1 MRKLSMRQAVNEALH
16 IAFNSDENIFTIGED
31 IAVYGG
37 QLRCSYDLLDN
48 FGPKRV
54 RDTPISE
61 VAIVGAGI
69 GAAMIGRRPVVELSY
84 MDFIGVCFDQL
95 LNQAAK
101 MRYMYGGGVSIPLVI
116 RTQCGAGLG
125 NGAQHSQ
132 SLENILAHVPGIRVV
147 MPSNAYDAKGLLL
160 RAIRDNNPVVFVEHK
175 ALYKLKTE
183 VPEEAYEVGYESEV
197 KQAGEDITIISYSA
211 MVNVALKAAKKL
223 QEEGIR
229 AEVIDVKSIEP
240 LDMAPIL
247 QSIKKTGHAVIVH
260 EAVKKSGFGGE
271 IVAQIQEFAFE
282 SLKKPILRVTAPDV
296 PVPFARNLEM
306 AYVPD
311 ETQVIEAVKVTLK
324 GGEGE

>member
-1 MRKLSMRQAVNEALH
+1 MRQAVNEALH
-16 IAFNSDENIFTIGED
+16 IAFNSDENVLTIGED

-48 FGPKRV
+48 FGGERV

-61 VAIVGAGI
+61 IAIVGAGI
-69 GAAMIGRRPVVELSY
+69 GSAMIGRRPIVELSY
-84 MDFIGVCFDQL
+84 MDFIGVCFDQI

-101 MRYMYGGGVSIPLVI
+101 MRYMYGGRVSIPLVI

-132 SLENILAHVPGIRVV
+132 SLENILSHVPGIRVV

-160 RAIRDNNPVVFVEHK
+160 HAIRDNNPVVFVEHK
-175 ALYKLKTE
+175 ALYKRKCE
-183 VPEEAYEVGYESEV
+183 VPEEPYEVSYESEV
-197 KQAGEDITIISYSA
+197 KEAGEDITIISYSA
-211 MVNVALKAAKKL
+211 MVDVSLKAAKKL
-223 QEEGIR
+223 KDEGIS
-229 AEVIDVKSIEP
+229 AEVIDIKSIEP

-247 QSIKKTGHAVIVH
+247 KSVEKTGHAIVVH

-271 IVAQIQEFAFE
+271 IAAQIQEFAFDY
-282 SLKKPILRVTAPDV
+282 LKKPVLRVTAPDV

-311 ETQVIEAVKVTLK
+311 EEQVIEAVKKTLS
-324 GGEGE
+324 

>member
-1 MRKLSMRQAVNEALH
+1 MRQAVNEALH
-16 IAFNSDENIFTIGED
+16 IAFNSDENVFTIGED

-48 FGPKRV
+48 FGGERV

-61 VAIVGAGI
+61 IAIVGAGI
-69 GAAMIGRRPVVELSY
+69 GSAMIGRRPIVELSY
-84 MDFIGVCFDQL
+84 MDFIGVCFDQI

-101 MRYMYGGGVSIPLVI
+101 MRYMYGGRVSIPLVI

-132 SLENILAHVPGIRVV
+132 SLENILSHVPGIRVV

-160 RAIRDNNPVVFVEHK
+160 HAIRDNNPVVFVEHK
-175 ALYKLKTE
+175 ALYKRKCE
-183 VPEEAYEVGYESEV
+183 VPEEPYEVSYESEV
-197 KQAGEDITIISYSA
+197 KEAGEDITIISYSA
-211 MVNVALKAAKKL
+211 MVDVSLKAAKKL
-223 QEEGIR
+223 KDDGIN
-229 AEVIDVKSIEP
+229 AEVIDIKSIEP

-247 QSIKKTGHAVIVH
+247 KSVEKTGHAIVVH

-271 IVAQIQEFAFE
+271 IAAQIQEFAFDH
-282 SLKKPILRVTAPDV
+282 LKKPVLRVTAPDV
-296 PVPFARNLEM
+296 PVPFARNLEI

-311 ETQVIEAVKVTLK
+311 EEQVIEAVKKTLS
-324 GGEGE
+324 

>member
-16 IAFNSDENIFTIGED
+16 IAFNSDENVFTIGED

-48 FGPKRV
+48 FGAERV

-69 GAAMIGRRPVVELSY
+69 GSAMIGRRPIVELSY
-84 MDFIGVCFDQL
+84 MDFIGVCFDQI

-101 MRYMYGGGVSIPLVI
+101 MRYMYGGRVSIPLVI

-132 SLENILAHVPGIRVV
+132 SLENILSHVPGIRVV

-175 ALYKLKTE
+175 ALYKLKCE
-183 VPEEAYEVGYESEV
+183 VPEEPYEVSYESEV
-197 KQAGEDITIISYSA
+197 KEVGDDITIIAYSA

-223 QEEGIR
+223 KEEGIS
-229 AEVIDVKSIEP
+229 AEVVDVKSIEP
-240 LDMAPIL
+240 LDMDPIL
-247 QSIKKTGHAVIVH
+247 KSVEKTGHAIIVH

-271 IVAQIQEFAFE
+271 IATQIQEFAFE
-282 SLKKPILRVTAPDV
+282 HLKKPVLRVTAPDV
-296 PVPFARNLEM
+296 PVPFARNLEK

-311 ETQVIEAVKVTLK
+311 EEQVIAAVKATLK
-324 GGEGE
+324 

>member
-16 IAFNSDENIFTIGED
+16 TAFNSDENIFTIGED

-37 QLRCSYDLLDN
+37 QLRCSYDLLDH
-48 FGPKRV
+48 FGAERV

-61 VAIVGAGI
+61 IAIVGAGI
-69 GAAMIGRRPVVELSY
+69 GAAMIGRRPIVELSY
-84 MDFIGVCFDQL
+84 MDFIGVCFDQI

-101 MRYMYGGGVSIPLVI
+101 MRYMYGGRVSIPLVI

-132 SLENILAHVPGIRVV
+132 SLENILSHVPGIRVV

-175 ALYKLKTE
+175 ALYKKKTE
-183 VPEEAYEVGYESEV
+183 VPEEPYEVGYESEV
-197 KQAGEDITIISYSA
+197 KCQGKDITIISYSA
-211 MVNVALKAAKKL
+211 MVNVALDAAEQL
-223 QEEGIR
+223 QEEGIE
-229 AEVIDVKSIEP
+229 AEVIDIKSIEP
-240 LDMAPIL
+240 LDMKPIL
-247 QSIKKTGHAVIVH
+247 KSVEKTGHAIVVH

-271 IVAQIQEFAFE
+271 IAAQIQEYAFD
-282 SLKKPILRVTAPDV
+282 SLKKPVLRVTAPDI
-296 PVPFARNLEM
+296 PVPFARNLEL

-311 ETQVIEAVKVTLK
+311 KNHVIEAVKKTLN
-324 GGEGE
+324 

>member
-1 MRKLSMRQAVNEALH
+1 MRQAVNEALH
-16 IAFNSDENIFTIGED
+16 IAFNSDENVFTIGED

-48 FGPKRV
+48 FGGERV

-69 GAAMIGRRPVVELSY
+69 GSAMIGRRPIVELSY
-84 MDFIGVCFDQL
+84 MDFIGVCFDQI

-101 MRYMYGGGVSIPLVI
+101 MRYMYGGRVSIPLVI

-132 SLENILAHVPGIRVV
+132 SLENILSHVPGIRVV

-175 ALYKLKTE
+175 ALYKRKCE
-183 VPEEAYEVGYESEV
+183 VPEEPYEVSYESEV
-197 KQAGEDITIISYSA
+197 KKAGDDITLVAYSA
-211 MVNVALKAAKKL
+211 MVDVALKAAKKL
-223 QEEGIR
+223 KEEGIS

-240 LDMAPIL
+240 LDMKPIL
-247 QSIKKTGHAVIVH
+247 ASVEKTGHAVIVH

-271 IVAQIQEFAFE
+271 IATQIQEFAFE
-282 SLKKPILRVTAPDV
+282 HLKKPVLRVTAPDV
-296 PVPFARNLEM
+296 PVPFARNLEI

-311 ETQVIEAVKVTLK
+311 KEQVMEAVRATLK
-324 GGEGE
+324 

>member
-16 IAFNSDENIFTIGED
+16 IAFNSDENVFTIGED

-48 FGPKRV
+48 FGGERV

-69 GAAMIGRRPVVELSY
+69 GSAMIGRRPIVELSY
-84 MDFIGVCFDQL
+84 MDFIGVCFDQI

-101 MRYMYGGGVSIPLVI
+101 MRYMYGGRVSIPLVI

-132 SLENILAHVPGIRVV
+132 SLENILSHVPGIRVV
-147 MPSNAYDAKGLLL
+147 MPSYAYDAKGLLL

-175 ALYKLKTE
+175 ALYKRKCE
-183 VPEEAYEVGYESEV
+183 VPEEPYEVSYESEV
-197 KQAGEDITIISYSA
+197 KEAGDDITLVAYSA
-211 MVNVALKAAKKL
+211 MVDVALKAAKKL
-223 QEEGIR
+223 KEEGIS
-229 AEVIDVKSIEP
+229 AEVVDVKSIEP
-240 LDMAPIL
+240 LDMKPIL
-247 QSIKKTGHAVIVH
+247 KSVEKTGHAVIVH

-271 IVAQIQEFAFE
+271 IATQIQEFAFE
-282 SLKKPILRVTAPDV
+282 HLKKPVLRVTAPDV
-296 PVPFARNLEM
+296 PVPFARNLEI

-311 ETQVIEAVKVTLK
+311 EEQVMEAVRATLK
-324 GGEGE
+324 

>member
-1 MRKLSMRQAVNEALH
+1 MRKLSMRHAVNEALH
-16 IAFNSDENIFTIGED
+16 IAFNSDENVFTIGED

-48 FGPKRV
+48 FGGERV

-61 VAIVGAGI
+61 IAIVGAGI
-69 GAAMIGRRPVVELSY
+69 GSAMIGRRPIVELSY
-84 MDFIGVCFDQL
+84 MDFIGVCFDQI

-101 MRYMYGGGVSIPLVI
+101 MRYMYGGRVSIPLVI

-132 SLENILAHVPGIRVV
+132 SLENILSHVPGIRVV

-160 RAIRDNNPVVFVEHK
+160 HAIRDNNPVVFVEHK
-175 ALYKLKTE
+175 ALYKRKCE
-183 VPEEAYEVGYESEV
+183 VPEEPYEVSYESEV
-197 KQAGEDITIISYSA
+197 KEAGEDITIISYSA
-211 MVNVALKAAKKL
+211 MVDVSLKAAKKL
-223 QEEGIR
+223 KDEGIS
-229 AEVIDVKSIEP
+229 AEVIDIKSIEP

-247 QSIKKTGHAVIVH
+247 KSVEKTGHAIVVH

-271 IVAQIQEFAFE
+271 IAAQIQEFAFDH
-282 SLKKPILRVTAPDV
+282 LKKPVLRVTAPDV
-296 PVPFARNLEM
+296 PVPFARNLEI

-311 ETQVIEAVKVTLK
+311 EDQVIEAVKKTLS
-324 GGEGE
+324 

>member
-16 IAFNSDENIFTIGED
+16 IAFNSDKNVFTIGED

-48 FGPKRV
+48 FGGERV

-69 GAAMIGRRPVVELSY
+69 GSAMIGRRPIVELSY
-84 MDFIGVCFDQL
+84 MDFIGVCFDQI

-101 MRYMYGGGVSIPLVI
+101 MRYMYGGRVSIPLVI

-132 SLENILAHVPGIRVV
+132 SLENILSHVPGIRVV

-175 ALYKLKTE
+175 ALYKRKCE
-183 VPEEAYEVGYESEV
+183 VPEEPYEVSYESEV
-197 KQAGEDITIISYSA
+197 KEAGDDITLIAYSA
-211 MVNVALKAAKKL
+211 MVDVALKAAKKL
-223 QEEGIR
+223 KEEGIS

-240 LDMAPIL
+240 LDMQPIL
-247 QSIKKTGHAVIVH
+247 KSVEKTGHAVIVH

-271 IVAQIQEFAFE
+271 IATQIQEFAFE
-282 SLKKPILRVTAPDV
+282 HLKKPVLRVTAPDV
-296 PVPFARNLEM
+296 PVPFARNLEV
-306 AYVPD
+306 AYVPN
-311 ETQVIEAVKVTLK
+311 EEQVMEAVRATLK
-324 GGEGE
+324 

>member
-1 MRKLSMRQAVNEALH
+1 MRQAVNEALH
-16 IAFNSDENIFTIGED
+16 IAFNSDENVFTIGED

-48 FGPKRV
+48 FGGERV

-69 GAAMIGRRPVVELSY
+69 GSAMIGRRPIVELSY
-84 MDFIGVCFDQL
+84 MDFIGVCFDQI

-101 MRYMYGGGVSIPLVI
+101 MRYMYGGRVSIPLVI

-132 SLENILAHVPGIRVV
+132 SLENILSHVPGIRVV

-175 ALYKLKTE
+175 ALYKRKCE
-183 VPEEAYEVGYESEV
+183 VPEEPYEVSYESEV
-197 KQAGEDITIISYSA
+197 KQAGDDITLIAYSA
-211 MVNVALKAAKKL
+211 MVDVALKAAKKL
-223 QEEGIR
+223 KEEGIS

-240 LDMAPIL
+240 LDMQPIL
-247 QSIKKTGHAVIVH
+247 KSVEKTGHAVIVH

-271 IVAQIQEFAFE
+271 IATQIQEFAFE
-282 SLKKPILRVTAPDV
+282 HLKKPVLRVTAPDV
-296 PVPFARNLEM
+296 PVPFARNLEV

-311 ETQVIEAVKVTLK
+311 EEQVMAAVRTTLK
-324 GGEGE
+324 

>member
-16 IAFNSDENIFTIGED
+16 IAFNSDENVFTIGED

-48 FGPKRV
+48 FGGERV

-69 GAAMIGRRPVVELSY
+69 GSAMIGRRPIVELSY
-84 MDFIGVCFDQL
+84 MDFIGVCFDQI

-101 MRYMYGGGVSIPLVI
+101 MRYMYGGRVSIPLVI

-132 SLENILAHVPGIRVV
+132 SLENILSHVPGIRVV

-175 ALYKLKTE
+175 ALYKRKCE
-183 VPEEAYEVGYESEV
+183 VPEEPYEVSYESEV
-197 KQAGEDITIISYSA
+197 KEAGDDITLIAYSA
-211 MVNVALKAAKKL
+211 MVDVALKAAKKL
-223 QEEGIR
+223 KEEGIS

-240 LDMAPIL
+240 LDMQPIL
-247 QSIKKTGHAVIVH
+247 KSVEKTGHAVIVH

-271 IVAQIQEFAFE
+271 IATQIQEFAFE
-282 SLKKPILRVTAPDV
+282 HLKKPVLRVTAPDV
-296 PVPFARNLEM
+296 PVPFARNLEV

-311 ETQVIEAVKVTLK
+311 EEQVMAAVRTTLK
-324 GGEGE
+324 

>member
-16 IAFNSDENIFTIGED
+16 IAFNSDENVFTIGED

-48 FGPKRV
+48 FGGERV

-69 GAAMIGRRPVVELSY
+69 GSAMIGRRPIVELSY
-84 MDFIGVCFDQL
+84 MDFIGVCFDQI

-101 MRYMYGGGVSIPLVI
+101 MRYMYGGRVSIPLVI

-132 SLENILAHVPGIRVV
+132 SLENILSHVPGIRVV

-175 ALYKLKTE
+175 ALYKRKCE
-183 VPEEAYEVGYESEV
+183 VPEEPYEVSYESEV
-197 KQAGEDITIISYSA
+197 KEAGDDITLVAYSA
-211 MVNVALKAAKKL
+211 MVDVALKAAKKL
-223 QEEGIR
+223 KEEGIS

-240 LDMAPIL
+240 LDMKPIL
-247 QSIKKTGHAVIVH
+247 ASVEKTGHAVIVH

-271 IVAQIQEFAFE
+271 IATQIQEFAFE
-282 SLKKPILRVTAPDV
+282 HLKKPVLRVTAPDV
-296 PVPFARNLEM
+296 PVPFARNLEI

-311 ETQVIEAVKVTLK
+311 EEQVMEAVRATLK
-324 GGEGE
+324 

>member
-1 MRKLSMRQAVNEALH
+1 MKLRKLSMRQAVNEALH
-16 IAFNSDENIFTIGED
+16 TAFNSDENIFTIGED

-37 QLRCSYDLLDN
+37 QLRCSYDLLDH
-48 FGPKRV
+48 FGAERV

-61 VAIVGAGI
+61 IAIVGAGI

-84 MDFIGVCFDQL
+84 MDFIGVCFDQI

-101 MRYMYGGGVSIPLVI
+101 MRYMYGGRVSIPLVI

-132 SLENILAHVPGIRVV
+132 SLENILSHVPGIRVV

-175 ALYKLKTE
+175 ALYKKKTE
-183 VPEEAYEVGYESEV
+183 VPEEPYEVGYESEV
-197 KQAGEDITIISYSA
+197 KRSGKDITIVSYSA
-211 MVNVALKAAKKL
+211 MVNVALEAANHL
-223 QEEGIR
+223 QEDGIE
-229 AEVIDVKSIEP
+229 AEVIDIKSIEP
-240 LDMAPIL
+240 LDINPIL
-247 QSIKKTGHAVIVH
+247 ESVAKTGHAIVVH

-271 IVAQIQEFAFE
+271 IAAQIQEYAFD
-282 SLKKPILRVTAPDV
+282 SLKNPVLRVAAPDV
-296 PVPFARNLEM
+296 PVPFARNLEI

-311 ETQVIEAVKVTLK
+311 KDQVVEAVKKTLN
-324 GGEGE
+324 